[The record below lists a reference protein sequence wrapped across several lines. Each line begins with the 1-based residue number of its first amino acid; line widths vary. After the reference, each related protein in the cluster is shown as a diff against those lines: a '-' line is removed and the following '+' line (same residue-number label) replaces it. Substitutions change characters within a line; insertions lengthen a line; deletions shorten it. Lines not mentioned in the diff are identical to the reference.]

1 MFASSASPAPQPK
14 KAKTMEIFRF
24 ADHFGNLD
32 DYIEYK
38 VDGFMR
44 NEHGDLEP
52 MTIVMPARIQIDEH
66 IFNGI
71 MVRRLGWYYKS
82 MLN

>member
-24 ADHFGNLD
+24 ADRFGTLN

-44 NEHGDLEP
+44 DEHGNLEP
-52 MTIVMPARIQIDEH
+52 MRIVLPARIQINH
-66 IFNGI
+66 HNFNSI